1 MKSFINENDQ
11 SQYHLTMWN
20 LIQLFLTKFFK
31 LAVNQ
36 QIEQVL
42 LCVGVCVCHTHIH
55 TYMNVIIVDEKGA
68 MNLKN
73 KEGYREGLEEGKG
86 KKNEI
91 L

>member
-1 MKSFINENDQ
+1 MR
-11 SQYHLTMWN
+11 N
-20 LIQLFLTKFFK
+20 LIQLFLTKFLK

-36 QIEQVL
+36 QIEQAL
-42 LCVGVCVCHTHIH
+42 LCVSVCVCHTHIH

-73 KEGYREGLEEGKG
+73 KEEYRESLEEGKG

>member
-1 MKSFINENDQ
+1 MR
-11 SQYHLTMWN
+11 N

-36 QIEQVL
+36 QIEQAL

-73 KEGYREGLEEGKG
+73 KEEYREGWRKERERRMRYYNL
-86 KKNEI
+86 KNI
-91 L
+91 RNN